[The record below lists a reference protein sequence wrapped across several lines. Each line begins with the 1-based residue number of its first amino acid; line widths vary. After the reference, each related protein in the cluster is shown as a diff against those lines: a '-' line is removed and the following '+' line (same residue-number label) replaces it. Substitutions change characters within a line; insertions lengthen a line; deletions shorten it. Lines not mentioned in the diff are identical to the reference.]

1 MGFAAVIFI
10 VGFAFQT
17 TSMNYGMLV
26 VARLISAIAVGMLS
40 VISPIY
46 ISEISPPEIR
56 GALLIFSKSL
66 RFQGCF
72 NSTFISCHNEHWVAS
87 FEFPRPRGHSWPCP
101 WLNAPP
107 SLAH

>member
-40 VISPIY
+40 VISPVY

-56 GALLIFSKSL
+56 GTLLVFSKSL
-66 RFQGCF
+66 CF
-72 NSTFISCHNEHWVAS
+72 
-87 FEFPRPRGHSWPCP
+87 
-101 WLNAPP
+101 
-107 SLAH
+107 